1 METNDVEQTRGEVIS
16 EQTAET
22 VAARRRTRRIAE
34 EIEGGLQR
42 RLKEE
47 DKEDHERDRR
57 RRTRRIMKEIEGGG
71 HGGDRRTRRIV
82 KEILRYLSDM
92 QKYRMIGIRIYDNT
106 DIQLSSEPLDCSL
119 SLSSEIY
126 CPQIGR

>member
-22 VAARRRTRRIAE
+22 VVARRRTRGIAE

-47 DKEDHERDRR
+47 DKEDHE
-57 RRTRRIMKEIEGGG
+57 G
-71 HGGDRRTRRIV
+71 
-82 KEILRYLSDM
+82 Y
-92 QKYRMIGIRIYDNT
+92 
-106 DIQLSSEPLDCSL
+106 
-119 SLSSEIY
+119 
-126 CPQIGR
+126 